1 MHVYNKIVGSY
12 IGLDDTGQQSME
24 MTDEEELAAEEEI
37 VEVDLEGS
45 QEEVQLIGVAEE
57 VQLIGRGRGGAVDWG
72 RG

>member
-24 MTDEEELAAEEEI
+24 MTDEEELATEEEI

-45 QEEVQLIGVAEE
+45 QEEVQFCY
-57 VQLIGRGRGGAVDWG
+57 
-72 RG
+72 